1 MKFRPEYDPKVI
13 GRNLRSLR
21 EKKNLSVNDVSK
33 YMYLSP
39 AAIYK
44 HEEGKGFPKSD
55 TLFALMDLYEA
66 DLHDIIDDHK
76 MPTESVK
83 NKKTY
88 IKEQEWGLY
97 SKEFQ
102 IEKLV
107 FLETLKFRQAMRVL
121 EYASLL
127 EKRQAG

>member
-13 GRNLRSLR
+13 GRNLRRLR

-55 TLFALMDLYEA
+55 TLLALMDLYEA

-83 NKKTY
+83 KKKTY

>member
-13 GRNLRSLR
+13 GRNLRRLR

-55 TLFALMDLYEA
+55 TLLALMDLYEA

-83 NKKTY
+83 NKKH
-88 IKEQEWGLY
+88 ISRNRSGDCIVRN
-97 SKEFQ
+97 FR
-102 IEKLV
+102 
-107 FLETLKFRQAMRVL
+107 LKSWSF
-121 EYASLL
+121 
-127 EKRQAG
+127 

>member
-55 TLFALMDLYEA
+55 TLLALMDLYEA

>member
-13 GRNLRSLR
+13 GRNLRRLR

-44 HEEGKGFPKSD
+44 HEEEKGFPKSD
-55 TLFALMDLYEA
+55 TLLALMDLYEA

>member
-13 GRNLRSLR
+13 GRNLRRLR

-55 TLFALMDLYEA
+55 TLLALMDLYEA

-76 MPTESVK
+76 MPTETKK

>member
-13 GRNLRSLR
+13 GRNLRRLR

-55 TLFALMDLYEA
+55 TLLALMDLYEA

-76 MPTESVK
+76 MPKESVK

>member
-13 GRNLRSLR
+13 GRNLRRLR

-55 TLFALMDLYEA
+55 TLLALMDLYEA

-127 EKRQAG
+127 EKRQAE

>member
-13 GRNLRSLR
+13 GRNLRRLR

-55 TLFALMDLYEA
+55 TLLALMDLYEA

-76 MPTESVK
+76 MHTESVK

>member
-55 TLFALMDLYEA
+55 TLLALMDLYEA

-76 MPTESVK
+76 MPAESVK

-97 SKEFQ
+97 SKELQ